1 MNTAAFNQAVAAV
14 SAAGGGTLVV
24 PVGAFVTGP
33 FNLTSRM
40 TLFLAAGAEIRAP
53 SAAQLGGGPAFP
65 RWPVVAPLPSYG
77 QGRDHPGPR
86 RTAFIGGVGLD
97 DVVLTSASDAWGTI
111 DGGGEPWWK
120 CHYGCNGGRETVTR
134 GHLIQLMHSTNLEIS
149 NLKLRNS
156 PFWTVHPFNCTHVA
170 RPARTPFRASICAA
184 RTLNATA

>member
-77 QGRDHPGPR
+77 PFLIALFAKPSLPWNMVSIS
-86 RTAFIGGVGLD
+86 FM
-97 DVVLTSASDAWGTI
+97 SASYFEPPLSYGLILFCFVRQVRAGT
-111 DGGGEPWWK
+111 
-120 CHYGCNGGRETVTR
+120 TR
-134 GHLIQLMHSTNLEIS
+134 DPAAPRSSAGLG
-149 NLKLRNS
+149 
-156 PFWTVHPFNCTHVA
+156 WTMLC
-170 RPARTPFRASICAA
+170 
-184 RTLNATA
+184 